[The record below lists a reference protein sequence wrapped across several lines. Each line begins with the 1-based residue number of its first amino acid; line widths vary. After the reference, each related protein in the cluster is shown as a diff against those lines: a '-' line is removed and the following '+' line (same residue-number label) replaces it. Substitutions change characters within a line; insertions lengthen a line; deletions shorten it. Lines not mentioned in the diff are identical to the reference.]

1 MEKKLHI
8 LILEDIPSDAELA
21 RRELNTVLKDY
32 TVQVVDTE
40 EGFVQSLRTFKPDL
54 IISDYQLPTFDGLSA
69 LKITQ
74 EKFLSTPF
82 VILTGSMNED
92 TAVECIKAGADD
104 YVIKEHIKRLGPA
117 VLNALEKKRIEKERK
132 WAEEQIRKLST
143 AVQQSPSV
151 IAITDLKG
159 NLEYVNPKFTE
170 LTGYASEEAI
180 GENPRILKSG
190 ELPDEIYKDLWDT
203 ISSGKEWHGEFHN
216 KKKNGE
222 FFWEAASISPIFNK
236 QGKITNYIKVAENI
250 TERKQAEEAL
260 KKRMTELEIFY
271 ETTVNREIKINE
283 LREEINKLLE
293 KMGEKAKYKIVG

>member
-104 YVIKEHIKRLGPA
+104 YVIKE
-117 VLNALEKKRIEKERK
+117 
-132 WAEEQIRKLST
+132 
-143 AVQQSPSV
+143 
-151 IAITDLKG
+151 
-159 NLEYVNPKFTE
+159 
-170 LTGYASEEAI
+170 
-180 GENPRILKSG
+180 
-190 ELPDEIYKDLWDT
+190 
-203 ISSGKEWHGEFHN
+203 
-216 KKKNGE
+216 
-222 FFWEAASISPIFNK
+222 
-236 QGKITNYIKVAENI
+236 
-250 TERKQAEEAL
+250 
-260 KKRMTELEIFY
+260 
-271 ETTVNREIKINE
+271 
-283 LREEINKLLE
+283 
-293 KMGEKAKYKIVG
+293 